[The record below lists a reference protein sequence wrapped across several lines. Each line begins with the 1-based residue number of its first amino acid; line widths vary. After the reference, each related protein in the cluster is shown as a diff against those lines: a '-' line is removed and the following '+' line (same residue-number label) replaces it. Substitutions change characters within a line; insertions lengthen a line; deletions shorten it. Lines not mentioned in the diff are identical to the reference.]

1 MGLQT
6 GAKLAQTAD
15 ALIDPANLKI
25 VAYEVEGPLLAE
37 HPSILR
43 IADVREMG
51 SVGMIIDSSD
61 EFVGEDDVIKIKQLR
76 DLHFSLIGMSVI
88 DQKKHRLGK
97 IEDYSLDSESFII
110 QQLHVKRGGLKSLTD
125 TSLLIHRSQIT
136 EINDSH
142 IVVRTTAKKVEPVM
156 QAERRTYV
164 NPFRSSS
171 PQPDTTDLA

>member
-1 MGLQT
+1 MSPDTFEEYQRNRL
-6 GAKLAQTAD
+6 
-15 ALIDPANLKI
+15 PA
-25 VAYEVEGPLLAE
+25 
-37 HPSILR
+37 
-43 IADVREMG
+43 
-51 SVGMIIDSSD
+51 
-61 EFVGEDDVIKIKQLR
+61 
-76 DLHFSLIGMSVI
+76 
-88 DQKKHRLGK
+88 
-97 IEDYSLDSESFII
+97 
-110 QQLHVKRGGLKSLTD
+110 D